1 MILTYNEKV
10 PLNGYDFSKENIENL
25 ENELNGN
32 VECIELFK
40 MIINFLKL
48 CVYKQKKCDE
58 LNEIINNNVV
68 IEQDFNEINSYE
80 VYIDR
85 ISQLKNMSINDFNDN
100 YNENINLVNIVSDIQ
115 VNEDINSLYTESNV
129 IVNENELLMLN
140 YNYLNTEYVFIDK
153 S

>member
-1 MILTYNEKV
+1 
-10 PLNGYDFSKENIENL
+10 
-25 ENELNGN
+25 
-32 VECIELFK
+32 
-40 MIINFLKL
+40 MIINFKKL

-85 ISQLKNMSINDFNDN
+85 ISQLKNMSINDYNED

-115 VNEDINSLYTESNV
+115 INEDINSLYTESNV
-129 IVNENELLMLN
+129 IISEN

-153 S
+153 N